1 MYRVF
6 AVAFIVLGFY
16 GVNYYLLP
24 PGGFTARLGPGPF
37 HEARQAIAGGQVHV
51 EASGRVV
58 QGIDRL
64 LKRVPLRAE
73 PELLLERVDEA
84 RIGVTQ
90 LLGEQREVNAQIA
103 ATLKRVDGKL
113 EEGLAGLAGVGDL
126 AAAITA
132 ETARRAMLNVLWGLA
147 ACAVLFPLAAYA
159 DAVSQPRRGP
169 LVP

>member
-1 MYRVF
+1 
-6 AVAFIVLGFY
+6 
-16 GVNYYLLP
+16 
-24 PGGFTARLGPGPF
+24 
-37 HEARQAIAGGQVHV
+37 
-51 EASGRVV
+51 
-58 QGIDRL
+58 
-64 LKRVPLRAE
+64 
-73 PELLLERVDEA
+73 
-84 RIGVTQ
+84 VTQ

-132 ETARRAMLNVLWGLA
+132 ETARRAMLNVVWGLA

-169 LVP
+169 LVR

>member
-6 AVAFIVLGFY
+6 AVALIVLGFY
-16 GVNYYLLP
+16 GVNYYLVP
-24 PGGFTARLGPGPF
+24 PGGVTTRLGLGPF
-37 HEARQAIAGGQVHV
+37 QEARQAIAGGQAHV

-58 QGIDRL
+58 QGVDRL

-103 ATLKRVDGKL
+103 TTLKRVDGKL
-113 EEGLAGLAGVGDL
+113 EEGLTSFASLGDL
-126 AAAITA
+126 AAAVNA
-132 ETARRAMLNVLWGLA
+132 EAARRAMLNVLWGLA
-147 ACAVLFPLAAYA
+147 ACAVLYPLAVYA

-169 LVP
+169 LVR